1 MQTNM
6 PLSRNVPLLLLMLLL
21 LLSLLTTTSS
31 SASSSSMMM
40 DSVVAAQPNSW
51 TPLRVSFDTL
61 ATATATTTLDETNQ
75 HLIRDALV
83 THGTISITDWPEIA
97 QKASQ
102 TMAATQHD
110 CLRALQTG
118 EPWTEDSS
126 NTRPVVRVRRLI
138 DGTTRRTIATS
149 SSSSSSS
156 SSLMDTSSQHWP
168 LVCQTWQSAAKIVQA
183 TTTETIQA
191 LARHVSLLETRAQ
204 VPLLTTRTTTS
215 EMSDADSI
223 VIYDTLEQVISHGD
237 YLQHFH
243 SYQQLSQPPPP
254 PPPRLSNNASPNI
267 NMDQNHPWTIDW
279 HVDQGMLLAFTPG
292 RWTSTGSTYNTHGT
306 TSTSTNPHLFTD
318 AAGSPPNP
326 RPELYIQDSS
336 GQALA
341 VQLDPAVDHVVFMLG
356 DGWRQVFRTSTFHA
370 VPHALQLP
378 FGATATETATSTTTT
393 AAVADARVWFGLMV
407 LPPPNAIHPQSLLE
421 HQNQQPVTFGEIRQ
435 RLIQGSSNSNSNSNN
450 NENDNLLDLACS
462 QNTHRARE
470 IRSFPVASSSRPR
483 FLAATDDA
491 SIDYASMCDNETQL
505 YCWHTCQNLT
515 VETSHHGCDETLRQ
529 LACVSNDTGLIWSG
543 TTNGAQYQPQCV
555 DHGTLVENVTA
566 AADAD
571 ADSTN
576 DTTPTSG
583 GVVGN
588 SGSGSAKSSSW
599 SKSVGLVVPVCMA
612 LWTAMGGWRG

>member
-1 MQTNM
+1 M
-6 PLSRNVPLLLLMLLL
+6 PLSRNVPLMLLMLLL
-21 LLSLLTTTSS
+21 LLSFLTTTTSS
-31 SASSSSMMM
+31 SASSSSSMME
-40 DSVVAAQPNSW
+40 SVVVEQPNSW

-61 ATATATTTLDETNQ
+61 AAATATTTTLDETNQ

-110 CLRALQTG
+110 CLQALQTG

-138 DGTTRRTIATS
+138 DGTTRRTIATSS

-215 EMSDADSI
+215 EMSNDDSI
-223 VIYDTLEQVISHGD
+223 VYDTLEQVIAHGD

-243 SYQQLSQPPPP
+243 SYQQQQQSPT
-254 PPPRLSNNASPNI
+254 RFSNNASPNI

-292 RWTSTGSTYNTHGT
+292 RWTTGS

-318 AAGSPPNP
+318 TAGPPPNP

-341 VQLDPAVDHVVFMLG
+341 VQLDPAVDDVVFMLG
-356 DGWRQVFRTSTFHA
+356 DGWRQVSRTSTFHA
-370 VPHALQLP
+370 VPHALQLS
-378 FGATATETATSTTTT
+378 FGATATETATSTT
-393 AAVADARVWFGLMV
+393 AAVAVAASARVWFGLMV

-435 RLIQGSSNSNSNSNN
+435 RLIQGSSSSSSN

-470 IRSFPVASSSRPR
+470 IRSFPVASSTRPR

-491 SIDYASMCDNETQL
+491 SICDNETQL

-529 LACVSNDTGLIWSG
+529 LACVSNATGLIWSG

-555 DHGTLVENVTA
+555 DHGTLVENVTTAA
-566 AADAD
+566 AADD
-571 ADSTN
+571 ADSTS

-599 SKSVGLVVPVCMA
+599 SNSVGLVPVCMA